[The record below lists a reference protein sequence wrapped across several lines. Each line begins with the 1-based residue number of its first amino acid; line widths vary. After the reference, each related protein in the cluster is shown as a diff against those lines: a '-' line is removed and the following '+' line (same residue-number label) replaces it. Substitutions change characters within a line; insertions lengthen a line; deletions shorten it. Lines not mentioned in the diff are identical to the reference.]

1 VWQMSKATM
10 ISIQLA
16 GVETER
22 HIMINLNIG
31 LTLLGD
37 VKY

>member
-1 VWQMSKATM
+1 MADVEGDDDQL
-10 ISIQLA
+10 QLA